1 MTRSAPKG
9 YGALMELGLI
19 VGLYLLVMVVVL
31 AFNYG
36 AHKNDQDYYEY
47 YTSGSSLQTNDAIEH
62 VETVFVADDDFI
74 EHLHEMGFDDEIELE
89 EAFIEWDDWAAENV
103 E

>member
-1 MTRSAPKG
+1 
-9 YGALMELGLI
+9 MELALI
-19 VGLYLLVMVVVL
+19 AGVYLVVAFLIL

-47 YTSGSSLQTNDAIEH
+47 YTSGSSPQTNDAIEP
-62 VETVFVADDDFI
+62 TYNGLPILVADDDFI
-74 EHLHEMGFDDEIELE
+74 EHIREMGFDDTIELD
-89 EAFIEWDDWAAENV
+89 EAIIEWDDWAAENV